1 MMEFLEN
8 LFASDLMAHGYCY
21 LWRPEI
27 VWLHV
32 VSDALIT
39 LAYYSIPVTLVYFV
53 RKRRDL
59 PFNWMFLMFGAFILG
74 CGTTHVMEV
83 WTIWHGT
90 YRLAGI
96 IKLITAG
103 LSVGTAVA
111 LVPLMPKALALP
123 SPARLEAANRELY
136 QEIGNRRH
144 AEEEIKKLNE
154 SLEHRVVERTA
165 QLEAANQELQNE
177 IAEHRR
183 AEEALRESEARKRAI
198 LESAL
203 DAIIS
208 IDHEGTIVEFNAAAE
223 KVFGYSRAEVLGRQL
238 AETIIPPSLRER
250 HRRGVAHYLATGE
263 GPVLGKRIE
272 MPAMRANGAEFPV
285 ELAVTRIDLEGSR
298 MFTAYLRDISDRK
311 RAEARFRLAVESA
324 PNAMVMVSQEGKIVL
339 VNSQT
344 EKLFGYQREELIG
357 QSVDIL
363 VPNKFRAAHP
373 QHRADFFADPQARG
387 MGAGR
392 DLYAQRKDGSEFPVE
407 IGLNPIETDEGTWV
421 LSAIVDITERKRAE
435 EERKRLEDQMQH
447 AQKLESLGV
456 LAGGIAHDFN
466 NLLVSILGNAG
477 LALMDLAPESPAR
490 RTVQAIEAAALRT
503 AELTRQLLAYSGK
516 GKFLVQPLDLTLLVE
531 EISHLLMVS
540 ISRKAVFRTRLA
552 SSLPAIEGDAI
563 QIQQV
568 VMNPITNASE
578 ALGENGGDI
587 VVSTGVIDVDRAYLS
602 QAYLTEQL
610 PEGRYVYVDVTDTG
624 CGMDKE
630 TQNRI
635 FDPFFTTKFIGRGLG
650 LAAVQGIVRGHRGA
664 IKLYSEPGQ
673 GTAFKVLF
681 PSSEQ
686 AASALEHNSEAPGAW
701 RGAGIILVVDDEE
714 GVRLVASQI
723 LKMAGF
729 SVMMADDGRAAVQIF
744 RTHANEIKA
753 VLLDMTMPHMSGEE
767 VFREMQTIKPEVR
780 VILSSGYNERET
792 ISVFQGKGPAAFIQ
806 KPYQPMKLL
815 EKVRDILA
823 QTDRVGSPE
832 ASI

>member
-1 MMEFLEN
+1 
-8 LFASDLMAHGYCY
+8 
-21 LWRPEI
+21 
-27 VWLHV
+27 
-32 VSDALIT
+32 
-39 LAYYSIPVTLVYFV
+39 
-53 RKRRDL
+53 
-59 PFNWMFLMFGAFILG
+59 MFLMFGAFILG

-123 SPARLEAANRELY
+123 SPARLEAANRALY

-272 MPAMRANGAEFPV
+272 MPAMRANGTEFPV

-373 QHRADFFADPQARG
+373 QHRADFFAGPQARG

-516 GKFLVQPLDLTLLVE
+516 GKFLVQPLDLSLLVE

-540 ISRKAVFRTRLA
+540 ISKKAVLRTRLA

-568 VMNPITNASE
+568 VMNLITNASE
-578 ALGENGGDI
+578 ALSENGGDI

-686 AASALEHNSEAPGAW
+686 AVSALEHNSEAPAAW

-714 GVRLVASQI
+714 GVRLVASKI

-729 SVMMADDGRAAVQIF
+729 SVIMADDGRAAVQIF

-767 VFREMQTIKPEVR
+767 VFREMRTIKPEVR

-815 EKVRDILA
+815 EKVRDILR
-823 QTDRVGSPE
+823 QTDRVGSTE
-832 ASI
+832 AGI